1 MRRLFMAIGTVLVA
15 VFLCVGSARAQGVP
29 CGPEDPAS
37 NLFELH
43 KETPRVVGMTGRGAL
58 MTIYASEKGSWSL
71 IIFLPRQ
78 HMFCMVD
85 SGETIE
91 ILPPPKSKKK

>member
-1 MRRLFMAIGTVLVA
+1 MVKTTA
-15 VFLCVGSARAQGVP
+15 FLTAFLAAFFTTDLSEQGVP
-29 CGPEDPAS
+29 CAPTDPAA
-37 NLFELH
+37 NLLELH
-43 KETPRVVGMTGRGAL
+43 SEKPRVMGITDRGAL

-91 ILPPPKSKKK
+91 ILPPTKSKKK